1 MPEEH
6 KFVKIPLT
14 FEQMEIF
21 HAHGC
26 RHFREER
33 GVVYYPILEEMFHE
47 CVKQQRPDE
56 TIGDVIVRALQAG
69 AQ

>member
-1 MPEEH
+1 MPEGH

-14 FEQMEIF
+14 FEQMEIL

-33 GVVYYPILEEMFHE
+33 GVVYYPILEQMFHE
-47 CVKQQRPDE
+47 CVKQQRPGE